1 MAMPVF
7 EANILCIIK
16 SHVHFVTQL
25 PISYLLF
32 GE

>member
-1 MAMPVF
+1 MDMPVF
-7 EANILCIIK
+7 ETNILCIIK
-16 SHVHFVTQL
+16 SYVHFVTQL